1 MVRFMTTRPFLGILL
16 ITLTINLALSWVL
29 IDRKQQV
36 NRVKLES
43 LARSQRDNLHNE
55 LLRLV
60 FKIET
65 LSALVVDGQGRI
77 VEFER
82 VAAALRDD
90 NIIQAFALAPGGT
103 ISTVFPV
110 SPDNNMLIGQN
121 MLSGGL
127 GCNEVLRAR
136 HASRL
141 TLTGPVVLPNGNS
154 ALVGRLSLY
163 LNDSQNH
170 AQYWGTAAIFL
181 RFPDVLDVSDLYI
194 LDSMQ
199 IPFGIWRGD
208 KAKDETNLLA
218 GSLESANGAM
228 TVEMPLNILNTRWYI
243 RIASDEV
250 WYQSLESWL
259 YVAMSVLLSLF
270 LSGLVQ
276 RNYDLTGIRESL
288 EAIAY
293 RDPLTGALNRRGLFD
308 DLQKRVDTSKD
319 DKFSLYYIDLNK
331 FKAINDTY
339 GHEAGDRVLQLFTEV
354 VRAHAPLAHVL
365 GRIGGDEFVLL
376 LRGAPDSRRDQAAIE
391 AMLRDL
397 AQGLPELNIPGPITF
412 SMGKAVYPDNAQTA
426 DGLLCHADAAMYI
439 EKEHARAHDHS
450 PKTSPACCNSTTS
463 DSAGHT

>member
-16 ITLTINLALSWVL
+16 VTLTINLALTWVL

-65 LSALVVDGQGRI
+65 LSALVVDGQGRV

-90 NIIQAFALAPGGT
+90 NTIQAFALAPGGT

-110 SPDNNMLIGQN
+110 SPANNMLIGQN

-127 GCNEVLRAR
+127 GCNEVLKAR

-141 TLTGPVVLPNGNS
+141 TLTGPVVLPNGNT

-163 LNDSQNH
+163 LNDSQRH
-170 AQYWGTAAIFL
+170 AQYWGTAAIFI
-181 RFPDVLDVSDLYI
+181 RFPDVLDISDLYI
-194 LDSMQ
+194 LDTMH
-199 IPFGIWRGD
+199 IPFGIWRDG
-208 KAKDETNLLA
+208 KNRDETNLLA
-218 GSLESANGAM
+218 GSMTSANGPMA
-228 TVEMPLNILNTRWYI
+228 VEIPLNLLNTKWTI
-243 RIASDEV
+243 RLASGEA

-259 YVAMSVLLSLF
+259 YVGMSVLLSLF
-270 LSGLVQ
+270 LSILVQ
-276 RNYDLTGIRESL
+276 RNYELTGIRKYL

-293 RDPLTGALNRRGLFD
+293 SDPLTGALNRRGLFD
-308 DLQKRVDTSKD
+308 EMQKRVSAHNSE
-319 DKFSLYYIDLNK
+319 KFSLYYIDLNK
-331 FKAINDTY
+331 FKPINDTY
-339 GHEAGDRVLQLFTEV
+339 GHEAGDRVLQLFTAV
-354 VRAHAPLAHVL
+354 VRAHAPLTHVL

-376 LRGAPDSRRDQAAIE
+376 LAGAADTQRDQILFDAV
-391 AMLRDL
+391 RKDL
-397 AQGLPELNIPGPITF
+397 ARGVPELNIPGPITF
-412 SMGKAVYPDNAQTA
+412 SLGRAVYPEDAQTA
-426 DGLLCHADAAMYI
+426 DRLLCFADTAMYI
-439 EKEHARAHDHS
+439 EKEHARAMGK
-450 PKTSPACCNSTTS
+450 P
-463 DSAGHT
+463 

>member
-1 MVRFMTTRPFLGILL
+1 MVRFMTTRPFFGILL
-16 ITLTINLALSWVL
+16 VTLTVNLLLTWVL

-36 NRVKLES
+36 TRVKLES
-43 LARSQRDNLHNE
+43 IARSQRDNLHNE

-60 FKIET
+60 YKIET
-65 LSALVVDGQGRI
+65 LSALVLDSQGRI
-77 VEFER
+77 EEFER

-90 NIIQAFALAPGGT
+90 STIQAFALAASGT
-103 ISTVFPV
+103 ISTVLPV
-110 SPDNNMLIGQN
+110 NPANNMLIGQN
-121 MLSGGL
+121 MLAGAL
-127 GCNEVLRAR
+127 GCNEVLTAR

-141 TLTGPVVLPNGNS
+141 TLTGPIVLPCGSS

-163 LNDSQNH
+163 LNDSQGH

-331 FKAINDTY
+331 FKTINDTY

-354 VRAHAPLAHVL
+354 VRTHAHVTHVL

>member
-16 ITLTINLALSWVL
+16 VTLTINLALTWVL

-65 LSALVVDGQGRI
+65 LSALVVDGQGRV

-90 NIIQAFALAPGGT
+90 NTIQAFALAPGGT

-110 SPDNNMLIGQN
+110 SPANNMLIGQN

-127 GCNEVLRAR
+127 GCNEVLKAR

-141 TLTGPVVLPNGNS
+141 TLTGPVVLPNGNT

-163 LNDSQNH
+163 LNDSQRH
-170 AQYWGTAAIFL
+170 AQYWGTAAIFI
-181 RFPDVLDVSDLYI
+181 RFPDVLDISDLYI
-194 LDSMQ
+194 LDTMH
-199 IPFGIWRGD
+199 IPFGIWRDG
-208 KAKDETNLLA
+208 KNRDETNLLA
-218 GSLESANGAM
+218 GSMTSANGPMA
-228 TVEMPLNILNTRWYI
+228 VEIPLNLLNTKWTI
-243 RIASDEV
+243 RLASGEA

-259 YVAMSVLLSLF
+259 YVGMSVLLSLF
-270 LSGLVQ
+270 LSILVQ
-276 RNYDLTGIRESL
+276 RNYELTGIRKYL

-293 RDPLTGALNRRGLFD
+293 SDPLTGALNRRGLFD
-308 DLQKRVDTSKD
+308 EMQKRVSAHNSE
-319 DKFSLYYIDLNK
+319 KFSLYYIDLNK
-331 FKAINDTY
+331 FKPINDTY
-339 GHEAGDRVLQLFTEV
+339 GHEAGDRVLQLFTAV
-354 VRAHAPLAHVL
+354 VRAHAPLTHVL

-376 LRGAPDSRRDQAAIE
+376 LAGAADTQRDKILFDAV
-391 AMLRDL
+391 RKDL
-397 AQGLPELNIPGPITF
+397 ARGVPELNIPGPITF
-412 SMGKAVYPDNAQTA
+412 SLGRAVYPEDAQTA
-426 DGLLCHADAAMYI
+426 DGLLCFADTAMYI
-439 EKEHARAHDHS
+439 EKEHARAMGK
-450 PKTSPACCNSTTS
+450 P
-463 DSAGHT
+463 

>member
-16 ITLTINLALSWVL
+16 VTLTINLALTWVL

-65 LSALVVDGQGRI
+65 LSALVVDGQGRV

-90 NIIQAFALAPGGT
+90 NTIQAFALAPGGT

-110 SPDNNMLIGQN
+110 SPANNMLIGQN

-127 GCNEVLRAR
+127 GCNEVLKAR

-141 TLTGPVVLPNGNS
+141 TLTGPVVLPNGNT

-163 LNDSQNH
+163 LNDSQRH
-170 AQYWGTAAIFL
+170 AQYWGTAAIFI
-181 RFPDVLDVSDLYI
+181 RFPDVLDISDLYI
-194 LDSMQ
+194 LDTMH
-199 IPFGIWRGD
+199 IPFGIWRDG
-208 KAKDETNLLA
+208 KNRDETNLLA
-218 GSLESANGAM
+218 GSMTSANGPMA
-228 TVEMPLNILNTRWYI
+228 VEIPLNLLNTKWTI
-243 RIASDEV
+243 RLASGEA

-259 YVAMSVLLSLF
+259 YVGMSVLLSLF
-270 LSGLVQ
+270 LSILVQ
-276 RNYDLTGIRESL
+276 RNYELTGIRKYL

-293 RDPLTGALNRRGLFD
+293 SDPLTGALNRRGLFD
-308 DLQKRVDTSKD
+308 EMQKRVSAHNSE
-319 DKFSLYYIDLNK
+319 KFSLYYIDLNK
-331 FKAINDTY
+331 FKPINDTY
-339 GHEAGDRVLQLFTEV
+339 GHEAGDRVLQLFTAV
-354 VRAHAPLAHVL
+354 VRAHAPLTHVL

-376 LRGAPDSRRDQAAIE
+376 LAGAADTQRDQILFDAV
-391 AMLRDL
+391 RKDL
-397 AQGLPELNIPGPITF
+397 ARGVPELNIPGPITF
-412 SMGKAVYPDNAQTA
+412 SLGRAVYPEDAQTA
-426 DGLLCHADAAMYI
+426 DGLLCFADTAMYI
-439 EKEHARAHDHS
+439 EKEHARAMGK
-450 PKTSPACCNSTTS
+450 P
-463 DSAGHT
+463 

>member
-16 ITLTINLALSWVL
+16 VTLTVNLLLTWVL

-43 LARSQRDNLHNE
+43 IARSQRDNLHNE

-65 LSALVVDGQGRI
+65 LSALVVDGQGRM

-90 NIIQAFALAPGGT
+90 NTIQAFALAPGGT

-110 SPDNNMLIGQN
+110 SPANNMLIGQN

-141 TLTGPVVLPNGNS
+141 TLTGPVVLPNGDS

-163 LNDSQNH
+163 LNDSQKH
-170 AQYWGTAAIFL
+170 AQYWGTAAIFI
-181 RFPDVLDVSDLYI
+181 RFPDVLDISDLYI
-194 LDSMQ
+194 LDTMH
-199 IPFGIWRGD
+199 IPYGIWRDG
-208 KAKDETNLLA
+208 KNRDETNLLA
-218 GSLESANGAM
+218 GSMASSNGPMA
-228 TVEMPLNILNTRWYI
+228 VEIPLNLLNTKWTI
-243 RIASDEV
+243 RIASGEA

-259 YVAMSVLLSLF
+259 YVGMSVLLSLF
-270 LSGLVQ
+270 LSILVQ
-276 RNYDLTGIRESL
+276 RNYELTGIRKYL

-293 RDPLTGALNRRGLFD
+293 SDPLTGALNRRGLFD
-308 DLQKRVDTSKD
+308 ELQKRVAPHNS
-319 DKFSLYYIDLNK
+319 DKFSLYYIDLDR
-331 FKAINDTY
+331 FKPINDTY

-354 VRAHAPLAHVL
+354 VRSHAPLAHVL

-376 LRGAPDSRRDQAAIE
+376 LRGAPDPRRDQAAIE
-391 AMLRDL
+391 AILRDL

-439 EKEHARAHDHS
+439 EKQHAR
-450 PKTSPACCNSTTS
+450 
-463 DSAGHT
+463 GQG

>member
-16 ITLTINLALSWVL
+16 VTLTINLALTWVL

-65 LSALVVDGQGRI
+65 LSALVVDGQGRV

-90 NIIQAFALAPGGT
+90 NTIQAFALAPGGT

-110 SPDNNMLIGQN
+110 SPANNMLIGQN

-127 GCNEVLRAR
+127 GCNEVLKAR

-141 TLTGPVVLPNGNS
+141 TLTGPVVLPNGNT

-163 LNDSQNH
+163 LNDSQRH
-170 AQYWGTAAIFL
+170 AQYWGTAAIFI
-181 RFPDVLDVSDLYI
+181 RFPDVLDISDLYI
-194 LDSMQ
+194 LDTMH
-199 IPFGIWRGD
+199 IPFGIWRDG
-208 KAKDETNLLA
+208 KNRDETNLLA
-218 GSLESANGAM
+218 GSMTSANGPMA
-228 TVEMPLNILNTRWYI
+228 VEISLNLLNTKWTI
-243 RIASDEV
+243 RLASGEA

-259 YVAMSVLLSLF
+259 YVGMSVLLSLF
-270 LSGLVQ
+270 LSILVQ
-276 RNYDLTGIRESL
+276 RNYELTGIRKYL

-293 RDPLTGALNRRGLFD
+293 SDPLTGALNRRGLFD
-308 DLQKRVDTSKD
+308 EMQKRVSAHNSE
-319 DKFSLYYIDLNK
+319 KFSLYYIDLNK
-331 FKAINDTY
+331 FKPINDTY
-339 GHEAGDRVLQLFTEV
+339 GHEAGDRVLQLFTAV
-354 VRAHAPLAHVL
+354 VRAHAPLTHVL

-376 LRGAPDSRRDQAAIE
+376 LAGAADTQRDQILFDAV
-391 AMLRDL
+391 RKDL
-397 AQGLPELNIPGPITF
+397 ARGVPELNIPGPITF
-412 SMGKAVYPDNAQTA
+412 SLGRAVYPEDAQTA
-426 DGLLCHADAAMYI
+426 DGLLCFADTAMYI
-439 EKEHARAHDHS
+439 EKEHARAMGK
-450 PKTSPACCNSTTS
+450 P
-463 DSAGHT
+463 

>member
-1 MVRFMTTRPFLGILL
+1 MVRFMTTRPFFGILL
-16 ITLTINLALSWVL
+16 VTLAINLLLTWVL

-43 LARSQRDNLHNE
+43 IARSQRDNLHNE

-60 FKIET
+60 YKVET
-65 LSALVVDGQGRI
+65 LSALVLDSHGRI
-77 VEFER
+77 EEFER

-90 NIIQAFALAPGGT
+90 STIQAFALAPGGT
-103 ISTVFPV
+103 IGTVLPV
-110 SPDNNMLIGQN
+110 SPANNMLIGQN
-121 MLSGGL
+121 MLAGAL
-127 GCNEVLRAR
+127 GCNEVLTAR

-141 TLTGPVVLPNGNS
+141 TLTGPIVLPCGSS

-163 LNDSQNH
+163 LNDSQGH

-365 GRIGGDEFVLL
+365 GRIGGAEVVLL
-376 LRGAPDSRRDQAAIE
+376 LRGAPDSRRDQAATE
-391 AMLRDL
+391 ALLRDL

>member
-16 ITLTINLALSWVL
+16 VTLTINLALTWVL

-65 LSALVVDGQGRI
+65 LSALVVDGHGRI

-90 NIIQAFALAPGGT
+90 NTIQAFALAPGGT

-110 SPDNNMLIGQN
+110 SPANNMLIGQN

-127 GCNEVLRAR
+127 GCNEVLKAR

-141 TLTGPVVLPNGNS
+141 TLTGPVVLPNGNT

-163 LNDSQNH
+163 LNDSQRH
-170 AQYWGTAAIFL
+170 AQYWGTAAIFI
-181 RFPDVLDVSDLYI
+181 RFPDVLDISDLYI
-194 LDSMQ
+194 LDAMH
-199 IPFGIWRGD
+199 IPFGIWRDG
-208 KAKDETNLLA
+208 KNRDETNLLA
-218 GSLESANGAM
+218 GSMTSANGPMA
-228 TVEMPLNILNTRWYI
+228 VEIPLNLLNTKWTI
-243 RIASDEV
+243 RLASGEA

-259 YVAMSVLLSLF
+259 YVGMSVLLSLF
-270 LSGLVQ
+270 LSILVQ
-276 RNYDLTGIRESL
+276 RNYELTGIRKYL

-293 RDPLTGALNRRGLFD
+293 SDPLTGALNRRGLFD
-308 DLQKRVDTSKD
+308 EMQKRVSAHNSE
-319 DKFSLYYIDLNK
+319 KFSLYYIDLNK
-331 FKAINDTY
+331 FKPINDTY
-339 GHEAGDRVLQLFTEV
+339 GHEAGDRVLQLFTAV
-354 VRAHAPLAHVL
+354 VRAHAPLTHVL

-376 LRGAPDSRRDQAAIE
+376 LAGAADTQRDQILFDAV
-391 AMLRDL
+391 RKDL
-397 AQGLPELNIPGPITF
+397 ARGVPELNIPGPITF
-412 SMGKAVYPDNAQTA
+412 SLGRAVYPEDAQTA
-426 DGLLCHADAAMYI
+426 DGLLCYADAAMYI
-439 EKEHARAHDHS
+439 EKEHARAMAK
-450 PKTSPACCNSTTS
+450 P
-463 DSAGHT
+463 

>member
-1 MVRFMTTRPFLGILL
+1 MVRFMTTRPFLGVML
-16 ITLTINLALSWVL
+16 ITLTINLALTWVL

-65 LSALVVDGQGRI
+65 LSALVVDGQGRM

-90 NIIQAFALAPGGT
+90 NTIQAFALAPGGT

-110 SPDNNMLIGQN
+110 SPANNMLIGQN

-141 TLTGPVVLPNGNS
+141 TLTGPVVLPNGDS

-163 LNDSQNH
+163 LNDSQKH
-170 AQYWGTAAIFL
+170 AQYWGTAAIFI
-181 RFPDVLDVSDLYI
+181 RFPDVLDISDLYL
-194 LDSMQ
+194 LDTMH
-199 IPFGIWRGD
+199 IPFGIWRDG
-208 KAKDETNLLA
+208 KNRDETNLLA
-218 GSLESANGAM
+218 GSMASSNGPMA
-228 TVEMPLNILNTRWYI
+228 VEIPLNLLNTKWTI
-243 RIASDEV
+243 RIASGEA

-259 YVAMSVLLSLF
+259 YVGMSVLLSLF
-270 LSGLVQ
+270 LSILVQ
-276 RNYDLTGIRESL
+276 RNYELTGIRKYL

-293 RDPLTGALNRRGLFD
+293 SDPLTGALNRRGLFD
-308 DLQKRVDTSKD
+308 ELQKRVAPHNS
-319 DKFSLYYIDLNK
+319 DKFSLYYIDLDR
-331 FKAINDTY
+331 FKPINDTY
-339 GHEAGDRVLQLFTEV
+339 GHEAGDRVLQLFTAV

-376 LRGAPDSRRDQAAIE
+376 LTGAPNTQRDQAIFE
-391 AMLRDL
+391 AVRRDL
-397 AQGLPELNIPGPITF
+397 ARGVPELNIPGPITF
-412 SMGKAVYPDNAQTA
+412 SMGRAVYPEDAQTA
-426 DGLLCHADAAMYI
+426 DGLLCCADTAMYI
-439 EKEHARAHDHS
+439 EKEHARAMAK
-450 PKTSPACCNSTTS
+450 P
-463 DSAGHT
+463 

>member
-16 ITLTINLALSWVL
+16 VTLTTNLALTWVL

-65 LSALVVDGQGRI
+65 LSALVVDGQGRV

-90 NIIQAFALAPGGT
+90 NTIQAFALAPGGT

-110 SPDNNMLIGQN
+110 SPANNMLIGQN

-127 GCNEVLRAR
+127 GCNEVLKAR

-141 TLTGPVVLPNGNS
+141 TLTGPVVLPNGNT

-163 LNDSQNH
+163 LNDSQRH
-170 AQYWGTAAIFL
+170 AQYWGTAAIFI
-181 RFPDVLDVSDLYI
+181 RFPDVLDISDLYI
-194 LDSMQ
+194 LDTMH
-199 IPFGIWRGD
+199 IPFGIWRDG
-208 KAKDETNLLA
+208 KNRDETNLLA
-218 GSLESANGAM
+218 GSMTSANGPMA
-228 TVEMPLNILNTRWYI
+228 VEIPLNLLNTKWTI
-243 RIASDEV
+243 RLASGEA

-259 YVAMSVLLSLF
+259 YVGMSVLLSLF
-270 LSGLVQ
+270 LSILVQ
-276 RNYDLTGIRESL
+276 RNYELTGIRKYL

-293 RDPLTGALNRRGLFD
+293 SDPLTGALNRRGLFD
-308 DLQKRVDTSKD
+308 EMQKRVSAHNSE
-319 DKFSLYYIDLNK
+319 KFSLYYIDLNK
-331 FKAINDTY
+331 FKPINDTY
-339 GHEAGDRVLQLFTEV
+339 GHEAGDRVLQLFTAV
-354 VRAHAPLAHVL
+354 VRAHAPLTHVL

-376 LRGAPDSRRDQAAIE
+376 LAGAADTQRDQILFDAV
-391 AMLRDL
+391 RKDL
-397 AQGLPELNIPGPITF
+397 ARGVPELNIPGPITF
-412 SMGKAVYPDNAQTA
+412 SLGRAVYPEDAQTA
-426 DGLLCHADAAMYI
+426 DGLLCFADTAMYI
-439 EKEHARAHDHS
+439 EKEHARAMGK
-450 PKTSPACCNSTTS
+450 P
-463 DSAGHT
+463 